1 MASEQ
6 DQSNARRI
14 ALGALAIA
22 SAGFAWAVSFG
33 PMADPPGHAVTAPGA
48 RFVLEPGRPLPFHEV
63 STPPDRKGPQVTII
77 LPVVAYVPP
86 ANGTVQVIVR
96 AAAAGGVLAEIGRFG
111 IFPDEPFTATTVD
124 KARRYQFPVRAC
136 ASVTTA
142 PCYVKAEVEM
152 SGVGGNAA
160 GARVVF
166 AEPVLM
172 SPG

>member
-1 MASEQ
+1 
-6 DQSNARRI
+6 
-14 ALGALAIA
+14 
-22 SAGFAWAVSFG
+22 
-33 PMADPPGHAVTAPGA
+33 
-48 RFVLEPGRPLPFHEV
+48 
-63 STPPDRKGPQVTII
+63 
-77 LPVVAYVPP
+77 VVAYVPP